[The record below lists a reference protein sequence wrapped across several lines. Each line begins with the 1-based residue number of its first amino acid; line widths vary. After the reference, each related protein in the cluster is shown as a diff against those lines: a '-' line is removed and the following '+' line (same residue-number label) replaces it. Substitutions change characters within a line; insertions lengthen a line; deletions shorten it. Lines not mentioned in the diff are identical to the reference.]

1 MKSAIMQPY
10 FLPYIGYYQLINAVD
25 KFVFYDDVSFIKQG
39 WINRNKIKVNGK
51 EYMFTVPLKNAS
63 SNNTICKTELD
74 LNQLERWK
82 TKFLKTIDQAY
93 NKAPYFSIIRP
104 MVEESISTFS
114 SIAEMSEV
122 SNKKIADYIGV
133 ETEFYTSS
141 RDFNHLNF
149 NCGKDRVISIV
160 KALGSKTYINAKG
173 GQTLYERQEFF
184 DQGIELKFL
193 SSNSDIIG
201 KDKTDEQS
209 LSILHYL
216 MNYNPRELKKL
227 LNKCVVK

>member
-10 FLPYIGYYQLINAVD
+10 FLPYIGYYQLINSVD

-51 EYMFTVPLKNAS
+51 DYMFTIPLKNAS
-63 SNNTICKTELD
+63 SNHPICKTELD
-74 LNQLERWK
+74 LKQLERWK
-82 TKFLKTIDQAY
+82 KKFLKTIDQAY
-93 NKAPYFSIIRP
+93 SKAPYFSIIRP
-104 MVEESISTFS
+104 MVEDFISTFS

-141 RDFNHLNF
+141 RDFNHVNF

-160 KALGSKTYINAKG
+160 QALGSKTYINAKG
-173 GQTLYERQEFF
+173 GQALYERQEFF

-193 SSNSDIIG
+193 STNSDITG
-201 KDKTDEQS
+201 KDKADEQS

-216 MNYNPRELKKL
+216 MNYSPRELKKL